1 MEAVLEQPLVLLTDL
16 TLRGTADVVPALEE
30 AARAAVEEGVVTGG
44 GVMLLRAQAALDALE
59 LQGDERTGAAILRAA
74 LEAPLRRIAMNA
86 GEDGGVAVAR
96 IRERG
101 GSFGFN
107 AFTLGYE
114 DLDQAGVM
122 DPAKVTRCALQNAA
136 SVGTL
141 VLTTDAIVVD
151 APEPEEPEDGGEGHP
166 PA

>member
-1 MEAVLEQPLVLLTDL
+1 MNSRLTASCLTRDWRKRQVTLNARSLLLICST
-16 TLRGTADVVPALEE
+16 TACWSLSFGLGSQIVSHWLHAH
-30 AARAAVEEGVVTGG
+30 
-44 GVMLLRAQAALDALE
+44 
-59 LQGDERTGAAILRAA
+59 GASDTVILRAA

-86 GEDGGVAVAR
+86 GEDGAVAVTR

-114 DLDQAGVM
+114 DLDLAGVM
-122 DPAKVTRCALQNAA
+122 DPAKVTRCALQNAV
-136 SVGTL
+136 SVGAL

-151 APEPEEPEDGGEGHP
+151 APEPEPPADAAEGHP
-166 PA
+166 TV